1 MVWQALYGSQDF
13 TVWALIKKWL
23 ITVGERSETTL
34 YLTPRRASVFFLSK
48 VRLDDASFFCG
59 EFGGISG
66 RLLTKFWTNIS
77 VSMPS
82 MS

>member
-34 YLTPRRASVFFLSK
+34 YITPRRASVFFLSK
-48 VRLDDASFFCG
+48 VRLDDASFFVESLAGLAGDC
-59 EFGGISG
+59 
-66 RLLTKFWTNIS
+66 
-77 VSMPS
+77 
-82 MS
+82 